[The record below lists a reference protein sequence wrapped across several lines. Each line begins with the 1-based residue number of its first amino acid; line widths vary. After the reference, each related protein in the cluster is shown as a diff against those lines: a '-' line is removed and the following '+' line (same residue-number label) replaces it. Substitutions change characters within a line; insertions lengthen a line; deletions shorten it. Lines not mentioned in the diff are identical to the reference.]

1 MDDQESDNNNII
13 LSLINEFYVKN
24 KNDINIS
31 KLQKF
36 CEEKNITL
44 NDFYLQ
50 LMDELTAKLEGL
62 NNIIKYDDLLT
73 TYKNDIL
80 LDRILVLISLLNNAV
95 QFTDKENKNIDEYI
109 YNSFD
114 FILNIIMKIGNKIK
128 IYTKEKKNNLKD
140 LIDTFRKQIIKIFK
154 NLYENYNQSIEHNLE
169 ITQWNNILIKEI
181 FCRNI
186 LYDILEITI
195 TNQKD
200 INIAEKAFDHKGS
213 LKLINDII
221 NYLINEINISN
232 IKDIIDLD
240 VKTILN
246 KYKDHLFLIKENILN
261 LLKKIVEIFNSEKEI
276 KILYEELFSFMFNDI
291 VFFENAEYKYNTQ
304 FLEILFELY
313 NYLIEQK
320 NNPVIDIF
328 LIKLFHA
335 SNSNFSLVEDI
346 QKSCINRYKWLLKE
360 TEYKKVILNSMPKV
374 FNESIFAFYS
384 GALMYMMNPPNK
396 QKGYVP
402 EEDLIIFFENF
413 ENYLNNENYK
423 KEYLINFFAK
433 KISDLMNMN
442 ANVVKIVLQK
452 CNIFNIIMKLIE
464 AEKENDIKIK
474 LIELIE
480 KILGQNKENIE
491 YNFEIDIRKEMND
504 DINYKIN
511 LFTVGYEFSPD
522 KYNEKISQLINLM
535 EEYINNKK
543 IIEFIQIVDFIFKII
558 SGYQFKKINV
568 LSEENINNFNNLLT
582 KISGILSNSTSNELK
597 SLI

>member
-1 MDDQESDNNNII
+1 
-13 LSLINEFYVKN
+13 
-24 KNDINIS
+24 
-31 KLQKF
+31 
-36 CEEKNITL
+36 
-44 NDFYLQ
+44 
-50 LMDELTAKLEGL
+50 
-62 NNIIKYDDLLT
+62 
-73 TYKNDIL
+73 
-80 LDRILVLISLLNNAV
+80 
-95 QFTDKENKNIDEYI
+95 
-109 YNSFD
+109 
-114 FILNIIMKIGNKIK
+114 
-128 IYTKEKKNNLKD
+128 
-140 LIDTFRKQIIKIFK
+140 
-154 NLYENYNQSIEHNLE
+154 
-169 ITQWNNILIKEI
+169 
-181 FCRNI
+181 
-186 LYDILEITI
+186 
-195 TNQKD
+195 
-200 INIAEKAFDHKGS
+200 
-213 LKLINDII
+213 
-221 NYLINEINISN
+221 
-232 IKDIIDLD
+232 
-240 VKTILN
+240 
-246 KYKDHLFLIKENILN
+246 
-261 LLKKIVEIFNSEKEI
+261 
-276 KILYEELFSFMFNDI
+276 MFNDI

-511 LFTVGYEFSPD
+511 LFTVGYEYSPD
-522 KYNEKISQLINLM
+522 KYNDKISQLINLM

-543 IIEFIQIVDFIFKII
+543 IIEFIQIIDFIFKII

-582 KISGILSNSTSNELK
+582 KISGILSNSNSNELENNEDE
-597 SLI
+597 LIDFINKYLNLILKFIIQFNLKKFSYKLSVYEVDRYLFYSKKIIKKDDG